1 MSNINL
7 GTLQKIQYTNLT
19 EFVDGINRNFAVV
32 QNSPLFKG
40 IPGNEGEEG
49 PGGLSGE
56 RGSKFFFLEFVKF
69 NLQFPTE
76 VTLGSHIDIV
86 FLNSK
91 LSNPTEKTK
100 ILSAIESPNLVDKDV
115 FVLTNSKLVSYN
127 YSENKFYDT
136 GRSLN
141 TSITQEIQEII
152 NNLFQSYLPQLQS
165 GIKNVFE
172 NYSTLAKNYSDNNNT
187 GISTEINSTSVYSP
201 FIQGIT
207 SNIGIA
213 VPNHKYYGISQTLN
227 NETSENTAVFG
238 SIVKY
243 YKLLMNTLNTDGS
256 QTLTSNYAPGN
267 NNIPAAIFMQDT
279 LNAGLLFGFKD
290 KTNLKSFGSIFKN
303 DSDELEIKSDSG
315 KLVSDFSSLKI
326 HKNYLRYNKLV
337 EFNDSLKLSNN
348 IFVGGHVNQ
357 SNIKTGTYAYQE
369 NKALFDALYTSA
381 EINQKYITAV
391 LPPDTTPIIN
401 NPGTSTG
408 GIDSG
413 IDGKVVGDKDGAS
426 GGIIKNTTTN
436 TFYINNANN
445 IFLRATNYKGKV
457 LVTNAQGLVSSSYT
471 LENRVF
477 ADYNATTYIP
487 PAEIVTGTATNK
499 ILSTYYYN
507 YLVRKIN
514 LLYNT
519 QVNGLYW
526 TKSEFE
532 TNVIPNLKLNNNLNV
547 DKISN
552 FGNVAEFNGTS
563 NTSTFRGNQLI
574 VHTPSLIFTQAKNK
588 VLVMGI
594 NGIARYDV
602 IVDYNN
608 FSISSG
614 GIGGV
619 EVIGGLA
626 GKGVGTDSGGTT
638 SSAVGGG
645 TTTTGFTK
653 LSLTSGMFELITK
666 YHYNKIID
674 YLNSL
679 NTDLSGNYWTKPDF
693 TSFTIPN
700 LALNNGLFARKHF
713 AVSANVTNDEF
724 DGEYMNSPNVHFYTS
739 SDTGETMMSGEQ
751 TYLFS
756 DVTKIKG
763 FGANQLLGTLPSNST
778 FNGDPTAIIL
788 PINMIGPLASITSQ
802 TYNNLNNQ
810 STRTIADNKTI
821 ASLLLGVITNY
832 DNLKAYIDSQIS
844 ILNQQLTNQINN
856 LATDVYSKI
865 QVINNNIT
873 NIQNTLATK
882 ADISWVDTNFQTI
895 YSNFANINNT
905 LVSQQNQINAL
916 TAALN
921 TKVDK
926 SVFEP
931 WKAIVD
937 EFMLNNVQFPKGGII
952 LWEGKI
958 INGILQAAIPTN
970 FEEVTSM
977 RGRVAVGWTN
987 GNNTINFMASDFT
1000 YPFNTLGKE
1009 DGKASHTLVIGE
1021 LPSHQFSIFGGDG
1034 INSPLI
1040 KNNPN
1045 GTAAAYFDS
1054 PSDSGDW
1061 NGGITTAAGTAYA
1074 GKTNSLGNNY
1084 AHNILQPYKV
1094 LIYIRATKGA

>member
-91 LSNPTEKTK
+91 LSNLTEKTK

-152 NNLFQSYLPQLQS
+152 NNLFLSYLPQLQS

-337 EFNDSLKLSNN
+337 QFNDSLELSNN

-369 NKALFDALYTSA
+369 NKALFDALYTTA
-381 EINQKYITAV
+381 EINQKYITSV
-391 LPPDTTPIIN
+391 LPPDTTPDIN
-401 NPGTSTG
+401 NSRTSIG
-408 GIDSG
+408 GI
-413 IDGKVVGDKDGAS
+413 DGAS
-426 GGIIKNTTTN
+426 GGIIN

-471 LENRVF
+471 LENRAF

-532 TNVIPNLKLNNNLNV
+532 TNVIPNLKLNNNLTV
-547 DKISN
+547 DKIST
-552 FGNVAEFNGTS
+552 FGTVAEFNGTT

-608 FSISSG
+608 FSTTSG

-619 EVIGGLA
+619 EILGGGNIA
-626 GKGVGTDSGGTT
+626 GKAAGTDSGGTT
-638 SSAVGGG
+638 NSAVGGG

-679 NTDLSGNYWTKPDF
+679 NTGLSGNYWTKPDF
-693 TSFTIPN
+693 TSFAIPN

-739 SDTGETMMSGEQ
+739 SDTGETMISGEQ

-763 FGANQLLGTLPSNST
+763 FGANQLLGTLPSNGT

-788 PINMIGPLASITSQ
+788 PINMIGPLASITTQ

-810 STRTIADNKTI
+810 TVRTIADNKTI
-821 ASLLLGVITNY
+821 ASVLLGVITNY

-895 YSNFANINNT
+895 YSNFDTINNT

-937 EFMLNNVQFPKGGII
+937 EFMLNNIQFPKGGII
-952 LWEGKI
+952 LWEGKT
-958 INGILQAAIPTN
+958 INGILQAAIPEGGW
-970 FEEVTSM
+970 EEVKSM

-987 GNNTINFMASDFT
+987 GLYDVDF
-1000 YPFNTLGKE
+1000 YGKFSELGKP
-1009 DGKASHTLVIGE
+1009 G
-1021 LPSHQFSIFGGDG
+1021 
-1034 INSPLI
+1034 
-1040 KNNPN
+1040 
-1045 GTAAAYFDS
+1045 GTAMVSLTAENNGPHTHNFRRGTEKVGTGNSNSISKDPNNVHS
-1054 PSDSGDW
+1054 LNINTETSGS
-1061 NGGITTAAGTAYA
+1061 GTPHEN
-1074 GKTNSLGNNY
+1074 T
-1084 AHNILQPYKV
+1084 QPYRV